1 MKSSKFWGRAVVVAA
16 LLLLVGGG
24 AAFAQL
30 QSGNLYGSVV
40 DDKGAA
46 LPGVTVTL
54 TGGGAPQV
62 QVTNAQGQF
71 RFLGLPPGTNHLSA
85 QLEGFSSVEY
95 PNISI
100 AVGRN
105 TTIEV
110 TLQPAIEE
118 TITVTTESPLLDERK
133 ISTGATVTQT
143 ELEKIPTAR
152 DPWTILQ
159 QVPGVLTDRINVGG
173 DQSGQQSTY
182 VGPGSA
188 GTQSIWAVDGVVIT
202 DMGALGGS
210 PTYYDFDA
218 FEEMQ
223 VTTGGTD
230 ATIATGGVVLNMVTK
245 RGTNEWRGSG
255 RYYDTKDAWQGKT
268 SFDTGKL
275 GKKGPWQG
283 GTANQIPQAAFARG
297 NRIVEVSDYGA
308 ELGGPIVKDRLW
320 IWGAWGSQKPSLLTA
335 PAVGFPN
342 GVSDKTK
349 LATTNAKLNA
359 QITAN
364 NSATGFYLLGN
375 KTKFGRG
382 AGPTRPQPTTWD
394 QTGPTHV
401 YKAEDTQIFSS
412 SFFLTGLVSY
422 SRNGFTLKP
431 EGGLDVTP
439 TLDATF
445 TWHNSLFL
453 YNTDRPTHQYKLDG
467 SNFFNTG
474 NVSHELKYG
483 AGYRK
488 ASIVSLTRWAGLGY
502 QQDYYLAYGYPFNE
516 LAAARDGAAAY
527 TVKYKSGYAQDT
539 LTVGNLTANIGLR
552 YDDQGGTNDPR
563 LVRANPNPVLAK
575 ALPAINYKGG
585 DIGFDWKSLA
595 PRLGL
600 TYALGAER
608 KTLLRASYSR
618 FADQL
623 GGGTANWLNPLYP
636 PAYVYFD
643 YNDVNGNGIA
653 ETSELLPCSGHANCY
668 NKSYNPLNPSVP
680 LQSNALDPNLKPQT
694 TDEILLSA
702 EHALLP
708 EFVVGVNL
716 TFRRI
721 SDILI
726 GEDLV
731 FNTTNPFAGAALT
744 NVGRVATPGDYVTNH
759 VSGTL
764 PNGQTY
770 NVNYLELAP
779 GLSSRGGFFL
789 HNTDLRQNYRGAT
802 FNFNKRLSN
811 RWMVRGNFNVQK
823 WTWDVPKGG
832 LVDPSDYLPG
842 IKDGDPV
849 LQGSTTGAGSRG
861 AVYINSNWS
870 YNVNGLYQIAPDR
883 PWGFNVAGNLSGH
896 QGYPIPYFRRLSR
909 QGFSGQS
916 YVIVSP
922 HSDTFRNEDIH
933 LLDGRVEKELNF
945 KDFGLTLGIDC
956 FNVLNNGSVIQ
967 RQHRLNN
974 SRADYVQEIVS
985 PRIFRVGARFSF
997 R

>member
-16 LLLLVGGG
+16 LLLLAVGGT
-24 AAFAQL
+24 AFAQL

-71 RFLGLPPGTNHLSA
+71 RFLGLPPGSNHLSA

-133 ISTGATVTQT
+133 ISTGSTVTAT

-152 DPWTILQ
+152 DPWTVLQ
-159 QVPGVLTDRINVGG
+159 QVPGVLVDRINVGG

-188 GTQSIWAVDGVVIT
+188 GTQAIWAVDGVVIT

-255 RYYDTKDAWQGKT
+255 RYYDTRQAWQSST
-268 SFDTGKL
+268 SFDNSEL
-275 GKKGPWQG
+275 GKGQKPFQR
-283 GTANQIPQAAFARG
+283 A
-297 NRIVEVSDYGA
+297 NRIVEVKDYGA
-308 ELGGPIVKDRLW
+308 EVGGPIVKDRLW

-335 PAVGFPN
+335 PAPGFPN
-342 GVSDKTK
+342 GVSDKTT
-349 LATTNAKLNA
+349 LETTNAKLNA
-359 QITAN
+359 QLTAN

-375 KTKFGRG
+375 KTKQGRG

-412 SFFLTGLVSY
+412 NFFLTALVSY
-422 SRNGFTLKP
+422 ARNGFTLAP
-431 EGGLDVTP
+431 EGGLNVTP
-439 TLDATF
+439 ILDPSF
-445 TWHNSLFL
+445 TWHNSFYL
-453 YNTDRPTHQYKLDG
+453 YTTDRPTHQYKLDG

-474 NVSHELKYG
+474 NLSHELKYG

-488 ASIVSLTRWAGLGY
+488 ASITSTTRWSGVGIQLDFYQENYGLPNELQLTRPAS
-502 QQDYYLAYGYPFNE
+502 P
-516 LAAARDGAAAY
+516 AY

-539 LTVGNLTANIGLR
+539 LTAGNLTANIGLR
-552 YDDQGGTNDPR
+552 YDDQSGTNDPR
-563 LVRANPNPVLAK
+563 VVPGNSLNPTL
-575 ALPAINYKGG
+575 LPSINYAGG
-585 DIGFDWKSLA
+585 DIGFSWTSLT

-623 GGGTANWLNPLYP
+623 GGGTANYLNPLSVQSY
-636 PAYVYFD
+636 AYFD
-643 YNDVNGNGIA
+643 YTDLNGNGIA
-653 ETSELLPCSGHANCY
+653 DPNELRPCTGFHSACY
-668 NKSYNPLNPSVP
+668 NAYYNPFAPGQPIS
-680 LQSNALDPNLKPQT
+680 SNLVNKNLKPQS
-694 TDEILLSA
+694 TDEVLLSV

-708 EFVVGVNL
+708 EFVIGLNL
-716 TFRRI
+716 TYRKI
-721 SDILI
+721 SDVLI
-726 GEDLV
+726 NNDLV
-731 FNTTNPFAGAALT
+731 FDGDPFSQANLQ
-744 NVGRVATPGDYVTNH
+744 NSGRVATANDYVPVVKT
-759 VSGTL
+759 GKL
-764 PNGQTY
+764 PNGQPYSVTY
-770 NVNYLELAP
+770 YQLKP
-779 GLSSRGGFFL
+779 GLNSRGGTYL
-789 HNTDLRQNYRGAT
+789 YNSRVGQDYRGAT

-811 RWMVRGNFNVQK
+811 RWMMRGNFNVQK
-823 WTWDVPKGG
+823 WTWNVPKGS
-832 LVDPSDYLPG
+832 LSDPSNYLPG
-842 IKDGDPV
+842 IEDGSPV
-849 LQGSTTGAGSRG
+849 LQGSTTGTGSRG
-861 AVYINSNWS
+861 NVYINSNWS
-870 YNVNGLYQIAPDR
+870 YNLNGLYQVAPDH
-883 PWGFNVAGNLSGH
+883 PWGFNVAMNATGR
-896 QGYPIPYFRRLSR
+896 QGYPDLYFVKVPR
-909 QGFSGQS
+909 QGFTSSS
-916 YVIVSP
+916 YVVATKQLDS
-922 HSDTFRNEDIH
+922 FRNSAINI
-933 LLDGRVEKELNF
+933 LDARVEKEFNF
-945 KDFGLTLGIDC
+945 KDFGFTLGVDC
-956 FNVLNNGSVIQ
+956 FNLLNTSSVIQ
-967 RQHRLNN
+967 RQGNLGVTSANF
-974 SRADYVQEIVS
+974 VQEIVS

>member
-16 LLLLVGGG
+16 LLLLVGGT

-54 TGGGAPQV
+54 TGAGAPQV

-71 RFLGLPPGTNHLSA
+71 RFLGLPPGTFHLSA

-95 PNISI
+95 PNINI

-133 ISTGATVTQT
+133 ISTGSTVTQT

-255 RYYDTKDAWQGKT
+255 RYYDTKSAWQ
-268 SFDTGKL
+268 SSNNFDSSKL
-275 GKKGPWQG
+275 GKAGPWQG
-283 GTANQIPQAAFARG
+283 STANQVAQPSFARG
-297 NRIVEVSDYGA
+297 NRIVSVTDYGA
-308 ELGGPIVKDRLW
+308 EVGGPIVKDRLW
-320 IWGAWGSQKPSLLTA
+320 IWGAWGTQRPHLLTA
-335 PAVGFPN
+335 PAPGFPD
-342 GVSDKTK
+342 GVSDQTV
-349 LATTNAKLNA
+349 LETTNAKLNA
-359 QITAN
+359 QVTAN

-375 KTKFGRG
+375 KTKQGRG

-422 SRNGFTLKP
+422 TRNGFTLKP

-439 TLDATF
+439 TLDPSF
-445 TWHNSLFL
+445 VWHNSLFL
-453 YNTDRPTHQYKLDG
+453 YNTDRPTHQYKIDG

-488 ASIVSLTRWAGLGY
+488 ASITSLTRWAGLGY
-502 QQDYYLAYGYPFNE
+502 QQDYYVNYGYLPE
-516 LAAARDGAAAY
+516 LAAARDGAPSY

-563 LVRANPNPVLAK
+563 IVRANPNSFLATF
-575 ALPAINYKGG
+575 LPQVNYRGG
-585 DIGFDWKSLA
+585 DIGFDWKTLA
-595 PRLGL
+595 PRMGL

-643 YNDVNGNGIA
+643 YVDSNHNGIA
-653 ETSELLPCSGHANCY
+653 DINELLPCTGHANCY
-668 NKSYNPLNPSVP
+668 NRSYNPFNPSVP
-680 LQSNALDPNLKPQT
+680 LQSNAVDPNLKPQI

-708 EFVVGVNL
+708 EFVVGLNL

-721 SDILI
+721 SDVII
-726 GEDLV
+726 AEDLV
-731 FNTTNPFAGAALT
+731 FNTDNPFAGDAL
-744 NVGRVATPGDYVTNH
+744 NSVGRRATPADYVTNH
-759 VSGTL
+759 VTGVL
-764 PNGQTY
+764 PNGQHYDVTY
-770 NVNYLELAP
+770 YELAP
-779 GLSSRGGFFL
+779 GISSRGGGFL

-811 RWMVRGNFNVQK
+811 RWMLRGNFNVQK

-832 LVDPSDYLPG
+832 LVDPTDYLPG

-849 LQGSTTGAGSRG
+849 LQGSSTGGGSRG

-883 PWGFNVAGNLSGH
+883 PWGFNVAGNLSGR
-896 QGYPIPYFRRLSR
+896 QGYPIPYFRRVFR
-909 QGFSGQS
+909 AGYSGPS
-916 YVIVSP
+916 YVIVAPS
-922 HSDTFRNEDIH
+922 SDTFRNEDIH
-933 LLDGRVEKELNF
+933 ILDGRVEKELNF
-945 KDFGLTLGIDC
+945 KDFGLTLGVDC
-956 FNVLNNGSVIQ
+956 FNLLNNGNEIQ
-967 RQHRLNN
+967 RQHRLNIRTTN
-974 SRADYVQEIVS
+974 YVQEIVS

>member
-1 MKSSKFWGRAVVVAA
+1 MKSSKIWGRTVVVAA
-16 LLLLVGGG
+16 LLLLVVGGT
-24 AAFAQL
+24 AFAQL

-54 TGGGAPQV
+54 TGSGAPQV

-133 ISTGATVTQT
+133 ISTGSTVTAT

-152 DPWTILQ
+152 DPWTVLQ
-159 QVPGVLTDRINVGG
+159 QVPGVLVDRINVGG

-188 GTQSIWAVDGVVIT
+188 GTQAIWAVDGVVIT

-255 RYYDTKDAWQGKT
+255 RYYDTRQAWQDST
-268 SFDTGKL
+268 SFDKSEL
-275 GKKGPWQG
+275 GKGQKPFQR
-283 GTANQIPQAAFARG
+283 A

-308 ELGGPIVKDRLW
+308 EVGGPIVKDRLW
-320 IWGAWGSQKPSLLTA
+320 VWGSWGSQKPSLLTA
-335 PAVGFPN
+335 PAPGFPN
-342 GVSDKTK
+342 GVSDKTT
-349 LATTNAKLNA
+349 LETTNAKLNA
-359 QITAN
+359 QLTAN
-364 NSATGFYLLGN
+364 NSATGYFLLGN
-375 KTKFGRG
+375 KTKSGRG
-382 AGPTRPQPTTWD
+382 AGPTRPQPTTWN

-412 SFFLTGLVSY
+412 NFFLTGLISY
-422 SRNGFTLKP
+422 AKNGFSLTP
-431 EGGLDVTP
+431 IGGLDVTP
-439 TLDATF
+439 ELDANF
-445 TWHNSLFL
+445 VWHNSFLF
-453 YNTDRPTHQYKLDG
+453 YSTDRPVHQYKLDG

-488 ASIVSLTRWAGLGY
+488 ASITSVSTWAGVGIQLDYYANYGLPNELQLTREAS
-502 QQDYYLAYGYPFNE
+502 P
-516 LAAARDGAAAY
+516 AY
-527 TVKYKSGYAQDT
+527 TLTYKSGYAQDT

-552 YDDQGGTNDPR
+552 YDNQGGTNDPR
-563 LVRANPNPVLAK
+563 VVPANPIAPTL
-575 ALPAINYKGG
+575 LPAINYPGG
-585 DIGFDWKSLA
+585 NIGFTWTSLT

-608 KTLLRASYSR
+608 KTLVRASYSR

-623 GGGTANWLNPLYP
+623 GGGNANYLNPLSLQS
-636 PAYVYFD
+636 YVYFD
-643 YNDVNGNGIA
+643 YTDLNHNGIA
-653 ETSELLPCSGHANCY
+653 DPNELTPCTGFHSSCY
-668 NKSYNPLNPSVP
+668 NAYYNPFNPGQPIS
-680 LQSNALDPNLKPQT
+680 SNEVDKNLKPQS
-694 TDEILLSA
+694 TDEVLLSV

-708 EFVVGVNL
+708 EFVIGLNL
-716 TFRRI
+716 TYRKI
-721 SDILI
+721 SDVLI
-726 GEDLV
+726 GNDLI
-731 FNTTNPFAGAALT
+731 FNGDAFSQANLE
-744 NVGRVATPGDYVTNH
+744 NSGRRATFNDYVPVTIT
-759 VSGTL
+759 GTL
-764 PNGQTY
+764 PNGQPYSTTY
-770 NVNYLELAP
+770 YQLKP

-789 HNTDLRQNYRGAT
+789 YNSDVGQDYRGAT

-811 RWMVRGNFNVQK
+811 RWMLRGNFNVQK
-823 WTWDVPKGG
+823 WTWSVPHGA
-832 LVDPSDYLPG
+832 LSDPSNYLPG
-842 IKDGDPV
+842 IEDGSPV
-849 LQGSTTGAGSRG
+849 LQGSTTGTGSRG
-861 AVYINSNWS
+861 SVFINSNWS
-870 YNVNGLYQIAPDR
+870 YNLNGLYQVAPDHK
-883 PWGFNVAGNLSGH
+883 WGFNVALNATGR
-896 QGYPIPYFRRLSR
+896 QGYPIPYFAKVQRA
-909 QGFSGQS
+909 GFTAPSNVVVTNELDS
-916 YVIVSP
+916 
-922 HSDTFRNEDIH
+922 FRNDAINVV
-933 LLDGRVEKELNF
+933 DARIEKEFNF
-945 KDFGLTLGIDC
+945 KDFGFTLGVDC
-956 FNVLNNGSVIQ
+956 FNLLNTSTVIQ
-967 RQHRLNN
+967 RQSNVALSSTN
-974 SRADYVQEIVS
+974 YVQEIVS
-985 PRIFRVGARFSF
+985 PRIFRIGARFSF

>member
-16 LLLLVGGG
+16 LLLLVVGGT
-24 AAFAQL
+24 AFAQL

-54 TGGGAPQV
+54 TGAGAPQV

-71 RFLGLPPGTNHLSA
+71 RFLGLPPGNFHLSA

-95 PNISI
+95 PNINI

-133 ISTGATVTQT
+133 ISTGSTVTQT
-143 ELEKIPTAR
+143 ELEKIPTSR
-152 DPWTILQ
+152 DPWTILS

-188 GTQSIWAVDGVVIT
+188 GNQSIWAVDGVVIT
-202 DMGALGGS
+202 DMGALGAS

-268 SFDTGKL
+268 SFDKGKL
-275 GKKGPWQG
+275 GKAGPWQG
-283 GTANQIPQAAFARG
+283 GAASQKAQPAFNRG
-297 NRIVEVSDYGA
+297 NRIVEVKDYGA

-320 IWGAWGSQKPSLLTA
+320 IWGSWGTQRPSLLTA
-335 PAVGFPN
+335 PALPKFPN
-342 GVSDKTK
+342 GVSDKTV
-349 LATTNAKLNA
+349 LETTNAKLNA

-375 KTKFGRG
+375 KTKQGRG
-382 AGPTRPQPTTWD
+382 AGPSRPQPSTWD

-422 SRNGFTLKP
+422 ARNGFSLTP
-431 EGGLDVTP
+431 EGGLNVNTSFDSNFV
-439 TLDATF
+439 
-445 TWHNSLFL
+445 WQNSFFL
-453 YNTDRPTHQYKLDG
+453 YSTDRPTHQYKLDG

-474 NVSHELKYG
+474 SVSHELKYG

-488 ASIVSLTRWAGLGY
+488 ASISSITHWAGIGW
-502 QQDYYLAYGYPFNE
+502 QQDYYASYGLPNE
-516 LAAARDGAAAY
+516 LAAARDARQAF
-527 TVKYKSGYAQDT
+527 TVKYKDGYAQDT
-539 LTVGNLTANIGLR
+539 LTAGNLTANIGLR
-552 YDDQGGTNDPR
+552 YDIQGGTNDPR
-563 LVRANPNPVLAK
+563 VVPANPAVPNF
-575 ALPAINYKGG
+575 LPSINYGGG
-585 DIGFDWKSLA
+585 DIGFEYKTLA
-595 PRLGL
+595 PRMGL

-623 GGGTANWLNPLYP
+623 GGGVANWLNPLYP

-643 YNDVNGNGIA
+643 YNDLNHNGQADPN
-653 ETSELLPCSGHANCY
+653 ELIFPCSGHSSCY
-668 NKSYNPLNPSVP
+668 NQAYNPFHPDQPIS
-680 LQSNALDPNLKPQT
+680 SNAVNPNLKPQL
-694 TDEILLSA
+694 TDEILLSG

-708 EFVVGVNL
+708 EFVVGLNF

-721 SDILI
+721 SDVQILD
-726 GEDLV
+726 DLV
-731 FNTTNPFAGAALT
+731 FNGDPFSEQNLLTT
-744 NVGRVATPGDYVTNH
+744 GRVATPSDYVAKHAT
-759 VSGTL
+759 GTL

-770 NVNYLELAP
+770 DQIYYELKP
-779 GLSSRGGFFL
+779 GLNSRGGKYL
-789 HNTDLRQNYRGAT
+789 HNSDVRQNYRGAT
-802 FNFNKRLSN
+802 FTFNKRLSN
-811 RWMVRGNFNVQK
+811 RWMLRGNFNVQK
-823 WTWDVPKGG
+823 WTWDVPNGV
-832 LVDPSDYLPG
+832 LVDPTNLLPG
-842 IKDGDPV
+842 LKDGEPV
-849 LQGSTTGAGSRG
+849 LQGSATGNGSRG

-883 PWGFNVAGNLSGH
+883 PWGFNAALNITGR
-896 QGYPIPYFRRLSR
+896 QGYPIPYFRRIQRNGYTTTSNI
-909 QGFSGQS
+909 
-916 YVIVSP
+916 IVTNHYDS
-922 HSDTFRNEDIH
+922 FRNEDIH
-933 LLDGRVEKELNF
+933 LLDGRLEKELNF
-945 KDFGLTLGIDC
+945 KDFGVTVGVDC
-956 FNVLNNGSVIQ
+956 FNMLNNGNVIQ
-967 RQHRLNN
+967 RQHRLNRPN
-974 SRADYVQEIVS
+974 TDFVQEIVS

>member
-16 LLLLVGGG
+16 LLLLAVGGT
-24 AAFAQL
+24 AFAQL

-71 RFLGLPPGTNHLSA
+71 RFLGLPPGSNHLSA

-133 ISTGATVTQT
+133 ISTGSTVTAT

-152 DPWTILQ
+152 DPWTVLQ
-159 QVPGVLTDRINVGG
+159 QVPGVLVDRINVGG

-188 GTQSIWAVDGVVIT
+188 GTQAIWAVDGVVIT

-255 RYYDTKDAWQGKT
+255 RYYDTRQAWQSST
-268 SFDTGKL
+268 SFDNSEL
-275 GKKGPWQG
+275 GKGQKPFQR
-283 GTANQIPQAAFARG
+283 A
-297 NRIVEVSDYGA
+297 NRIVEVKDYGA
-308 ELGGPIVKDRLW
+308 EVGGPIVKDRLW

-335 PAVGFPN
+335 PAPGFPN
-342 GVSDKTK
+342 GVSDKTT
-349 LATTNAKLNA
+349 LETTNAKLNA
-359 QITAN
+359 QLTAN

-375 KTKFGRG
+375 KTKQGRG
-382 AGPTRPQPTTWD
+382 AGATRPQPTTWD

-412 SFFLTGLVSY
+412 NFFLTGLVSY
-422 SRNGFTLKP
+422 ARNGFTLAP
-431 EGGLDVTP
+431 EGGLNVTP
-439 TLDATF
+439 ILDASG
-445 TWHNSLFL
+445 TWHNSFYL
-453 YNTDRPTHQYKLDG
+453 YTTDRPTHQYKLDG

-474 NVSHELKYG
+474 NLSHELKYG

-488 ASIVSLTRWAGLGY
+488 ASITSTTRWAGVGIQL
-502 QQDYYLAYGYPFNE
+502 DYYQENYGLPNE
-516 LAAARDGAAAY
+516 LQLTRPASPAY

-552 YDDQGGTNDPR
+552 YDDQSGTNDPR
-563 LVRANPNPVLAK
+563 VVPGNSLNPTL
-575 ALPAINYKGG
+575 LPSINYAGG
-585 DIGFDWKSLA
+585 DIGFSWTSLT

-623 GGGTANWLNPLYP
+623 GGGTANYLNPLSVQSY
-636 PAYVYFD
+636 AYFD
-643 YNDVNGNGIA
+643 YTDLNGNGIA
-653 ETSELLPCSGHANCY
+653 DPNELRPCTGFHSACY
-668 NKSYNPLNPSVP
+668 NAYYNPFAPGQPIS
-680 LQSNALDPNLKPQT
+680 SNLVNKNLKPQS
-694 TDEILLSA
+694 TDEVLLSV

-708 EFVVGVNL
+708 EFVIGLNL
-716 TFRRI
+716 TYRKI
-721 SDILI
+721 SDVLI
-726 GEDLV
+726 NNDLV
-731 FNTTNPFAGAALT
+731 FDGDPFSQANLL
-744 NVGRVATPGDYVTNH
+744 NSGRVATANDYVP
-759 VSGTL
+759 VVKSGKL
-764 PNGQTY
+764 PNGQPYSVTY
-770 NVNYLELAP
+770 YQLKP
-779 GLSSRGGFFL
+779 GLNSRGGTYL
-789 HNTDLRQNYRGAT
+789 YNSRVGQDYRGAT

-811 RWMVRGNFNVQK
+811 RWMLRGNFNVQK
-823 WTWDVPKGG
+823 WTWNVPKGS
-832 LVDPSDYLPG
+832 LSDPSNYLPG
-842 IKDGDPV
+842 IEDGSPV
-849 LQGSTTGAGSRG
+849 LQGSTTGTGSRG
-861 AVYINSNWS
+861 NVYINSNWS
-870 YNVNGLYQIAPDR
+870 YNLNGLYQVAPDH
-883 PWGFNVAGNLSGH
+883 PWGFNVAMNATGR
-896 QGYPIPYFRRLSR
+896 QGYPDLYFVKVPR
-909 QGFSGQS
+909 QGFTSSS
-916 YVIVSP
+916 YVVATKQLDS
-922 HSDTFRNEDIH
+922 FRNSAINI
-933 LLDGRVEKELNF
+933 LDARVEKEFNF
-945 KDFGLTLGIDC
+945 KDFGFTLGVDC
-956 FNVLNNGSVIQ
+956 FNLLNSSTVIQ
-967 RQHRLNN
+967 RQGNLGVTSANF
-974 SRADYVQEIVS
+974 VQEIVS

>member
-16 LLLLVGGG
+16 LLLLVVGGT
-24 AAFAQL
+24 AFAQL

-71 RFLGLPPGTNHLSA
+71 RFLGLPPGSNHLSA

-133 ISTGATVTQT
+133 ISTGSTVTAT

-152 DPWTILQ
+152 DPWTVLQ
-159 QVPGVLTDRINVGG
+159 QVPGVLVDRINVGG

-188 GTQSIWAVDGVVIT
+188 GTQAIWAVDGVVIT

-255 RYYDTKDAWQGKT
+255 RYYDTRQAWQSST
-268 SFDTGKL
+268 SFDNSEL
-275 GKKGPWQG
+275 GKGQKPFQR
-283 GTANQIPQAAFARG
+283 A
-297 NRIVEVSDYGA
+297 NRIVEVKDYGA
-308 ELGGPIVKDRLW
+308 EVGGPIVKDRLW

-335 PAVGFPN
+335 PAPGFPN
-342 GVSDKTK
+342 GVSDKTT
-349 LATTNAKLNA
+349 LETTNAKLNA
-359 QITAN
+359 QLTAN

-375 KTKFGRG
+375 KTKQGRG

-412 SFFLTGLVSY
+412 NFFLTGLVSY
-422 SRNGFTLKP
+422 ARNGFTLAP
-431 EGGLDVTP
+431 EGGLNVTP
-439 TLDATF
+439 ILDPSF
-445 TWHNSLFL
+445 TWHNSFYL
-453 YNTDRPTHQYKLDG
+453 YTTDRPTHQYKLDG

-474 NVSHELKYG
+474 NLSHELKYG

-488 ASIVSLTRWAGLGY
+488 ASITSTTRWAGVGIQLDFY
-502 QQDYYLAYGYPFNE
+502 QENYGLPNE
-516 LAAARDGAAAY
+516 LQLTRPASPAY

-539 LTVGNLTANIGLR
+539 LTVGNVTANIGLR
-552 YDDQGGTNDPR
+552 YDNQGGTNDPR
-563 LVRANPNPVLAK
+563 VVPGNSLNPTL
-575 ALPAINYKGG
+575 LPSINYAGG
-585 DIGFDWKSLA
+585 DIGFSWTSLT

-623 GGGTANWLNPLYP
+623 GGGTANYLNPLSVQSY
-636 PAYVYFD
+636 AYFD
-643 YNDVNGNGIA
+643 YTDLNGNGIA
-653 ETSELLPCSGHANCY
+653 DPNELRPCTGFHSACY
-668 NKSYNPLNPSVP
+668 NAYYNPFAPGQPIS
-680 LQSNALDPNLKPQT
+680 SNLVNKNLKPQS
-694 TDEILLSA
+694 TDEVLLSV

-708 EFVVGVNL
+708 EFVIGLNL
-716 TFRRI
+716 TYRKI
-721 SDILI
+721 SDVLI
-726 GEDLV
+726 NNDLV
-731 FNTTNPFAGAALT
+731 FDGDPFSQANLQ
-744 NVGRVATPGDYVTNH
+744 NSGRVATANDYVP
-759 VSGTL
+759 VVKSGKL
-764 PNGQTY
+764 PNGQPYSVTY
-770 NVNYLELAP
+770 YQLKP
-779 GLSSRGGFFL
+779 GLNSRGGTYL
-789 HNTDLRQNYRGAT
+789 YNSRVGQDYRGAT

-811 RWMVRGNFNVQK
+811 RWMLRGNFNVQK
-823 WTWDVPKGG
+823 WTWNVPKGS
-832 LVDPSDYLPG
+832 LSDPSNYLPG
-842 IKDGDPV
+842 IEDGSPV
-849 LQGSTTGAGSRG
+849 LQGSTTGTGSRG
-861 AVYINSNWS
+861 NVYINSNWS
-870 YNVNGLYQIAPDR
+870 YNLNGLYQVAPDH
-883 PWGFNVAGNLSGH
+883 PWGFNVAMNATGR
-896 QGYPIPYFRRLSR
+896 QGYPDLYFVKVPR
-909 QGFSGQS
+909 QGFTSSS
-916 YVIVSP
+916 YVVATKQLDS
-922 HSDTFRNEDIH
+922 FRNSAINI
-933 LLDGRVEKELNF
+933 LDARVEKEFNF
-945 KDFGLTLGIDC
+945 KDFGFTLGVDC
-956 FNVLNNGSVIQ
+956 FNLLNASTVIQ
-967 RQHRLNN
+967 RQGNLGATSANF
-974 SRADYVQEIVS
+974 VQEIVS

>member
-16 LLLLVGGG
+16 LLLLVVGGT
-24 AAFAQL
+24 AFAQL

-54 TGGGAPQV
+54 TGAGAPQV
-62 QVTNAQGQF
+62 QVTSAQGQF
-71 RFLGLPPGTNHLSA
+71 RFLGLPPGSFHLSA

-133 ISTGATVTQT
+133 ISTGATITQT

-159 QVPGVLTDRINVGG
+159 GVPGVLVDRINVGG

-188 GTQSIWAVDGVVIT
+188 GTNSIWAVDGVVIT

-223 VTTGGTD
+223 ITTGGTD

-255 RYYDTKDAWQGKT
+255 RYYDTKSAWQNKT
-268 SFDTGKL
+268 SFNNDKL
-275 GKKGPWQG
+275 GAGQPPFQ
-283 GTANQIPQAAFARG
+283 RG
-297 NRIVEVSDYGA
+297 NRIVEVKDYGA

-320 IWGAWGSQKPSLLTA
+320 IWGAWGTQRPSLLTA
-335 PAVGFPN
+335 PAPGFPD
-342 GVSDKTK
+342 GVSDKTV
-349 LATTNAKLNA
+349 LETTNAKLNA

-375 KTKFGRG
+375 KTKQGRG
-382 AGPTRPQPTTWD
+382 AGPTRPQPTTWN

-422 SRNGFTLKP
+422 ARNGFTLAP
-431 EGGLDVTP
+431 QGGLNINTSFDSNFV
-439 TLDATF
+439 
-445 TWHNSLFL
+445 WQNSFFL
-453 YNTDRPTHQYKLDG
+453 YTTDRPTHQYKLDG

-474 NVSHELKYG
+474 SVSHELKYG

-488 ASIVSLTRWAGLGY
+488 ASISSLTRWAGIGF
-502 QQDYYLAYGYPFNE
+502 QQDYYASYGLNNE
-516 LAAARDGAAAY
+516 LAASRDAEPAF

-539 LTVGNLTANIGLR
+539 MTVGNLTANIGLR
-552 YDDQGGTNDPR
+552 YDIQGGTNDPR
-563 LVRANPNPVLAK
+563 VVPANPAVPLL
-575 ALPAINYKGG
+575 LPSINYAGG
-585 DIGFDWKSLA
+585 DIGYEWKTLA
-595 PRLGL
+595 PRMGL

-608 KTLLRASYSR
+608 KTLLRLSYSR

-623 GGGTANWLNPLYP
+623 GGAVASFLNPLYP
-636 PAYVYFD
+636 QAYVYFD
-643 YNDVNGNGIA
+643 YIDKNGNGQA
-653 ETSELLPCSGHANCY
+653 DPNELIFPCSGHSSCFNQA
-668 NKSYNPLNPSVP
+668 YNPFHPDQPIS
-680 LQSNALDPNLKPQT
+680 SNAVNPNLKPQL
-694 TDEILLSA
+694 TDEILLSG

-708 EFVVGVNL
+708 EFVVGINL
-716 TFRRI
+716 TYRRI
-721 SDILI
+721 SDVQILD
-726 GEDLV
+726 DLI
-731 FNTTNPFAGAALT
+731 FNGDPFSEANLLTT
-744 NVGRVATPGDYVTNH
+744 GRVATASDYVPHTL
-759 VSGTL
+759 SGTL
-764 PNGQTY
+764 PNGQPFTTTY
-770 NVNYLELAP
+770 YELKP
-779 GLSSRGGFFL
+779 GLFTRGGKYL
-789 HNTDLRQNYRGAT
+789 HNSNIDQKYTGAT
-802 FNFNKRLSN
+802 FTFNKRLSN
-811 RWMVRGNFNVQK
+811 RWMLRGNFNVQK
-823 WTWDVPKGG
+823 WIWNVPNGS
-832 LVDPSDYLPG
+832 LVDPTSLLPG
-842 IKDGDPV
+842 LKDGEPV
-849 LQGSTTGAGSRG
+849 LQGSATGNGSRG

-870 YNVNGLYQIAPDR
+870 YNVSGLYQISPDR
-883 PWGFNVAGNLSGH
+883 PWGFNVALNANGR
-896 QGYPIPYFRRLSR
+896 QGYPIPYFRRLQR
-909 QGFSGQS
+909 NGFNGTSN
-916 YVIVSP
+916 VIVTG
-922 HSDTFRNEDIH
+922 HYDTFRNEDIH
-933 LLDGRVEKELNF
+933 LLDGRIEKELNF
-945 KDFGLTLGIDC
+945 KDFGVTLGIDC
-956 FNVLNNGSVIQ
+956 FNMLNTSSVIQ
-967 RQHRLNN
+967 RQARLG
-974 SRADYVQEIVS
+974 RANTDWVQEIVS

>member
-16 LLLLVGGG
+16 LLLLAVGGT
-24 AAFAQL
+24 AFAQL

-54 TGGGAPQV
+54 TGAGAPQV

-71 RFLGLPPGTNHLSA
+71 RFLGLPPGNLHLSA

-95 PNISI
+95 PNINI

-133 ISTGATVTQT
+133 ISTGSTVTQT
-143 ELEKIPTAR
+143 ELEKIPTSR
-152 DPWTILQ
+152 DPWTILS

-202 DMGALGGS
+202 DMGALGAS

-255 RYYDTKDAWQGKT
+255 RYYDTKSAWQDST
-268 SFDTGKL
+268 SFDKGKL
-275 GKKGPWQG
+275 GKPGPWQG
-283 GTANQIPQAAFARG
+283 GSANQLAQPSFARG
-297 NRIVEVSDYGA
+297 NRIVEVTDYGA

-320 IWGAWGSQKPSLLTA
+320 IWGAWGTQRPHLLTA
-335 PAVGFPN
+335 PALPQFPD
-342 GVSDKTK
+342 GVSDKTV
-349 LATTNAKLNA
+349 LETTNAKLNA
-359 QITAN
+359 QVTAN

-375 KTKFGRG
+375 KTKQGRG
-382 AGPTRPQPTTWD
+382 AGPTRPQPTTWN

-422 SRNGFTLKP
+422 ARNGFSLTP
-431 EGGLDVTP
+431 QGGLNTN
-439 TLDATF
+439 TSFDANF
-445 TWHNSLFL
+445 VWQNSFFL
-453 YNTDRPTHQYKLDG
+453 YSTDRPTHQYKLDG

-474 NVSHELKYG
+474 SVSHELKYG

-488 ASIVSLTRWAGLGY
+488 ATISSITHWAGIGW
-502 QQDYYLAYGYPFNE
+502 QQDYYASYGLPNE
-516 LAAARDGAAAY
+516 LAAARDARPVY
-527 TVKYKSGYAQDT
+527 TIKYKSGYAQDT

-552 YDDQGGTNDPR
+552 YDIQGGTNDPK
-563 LVRANPNPVLAK
+563 VVPANPAVPTF
-575 ALPAINYKGG
+575 LPEINYKGG
-585 DIGFDWKSLA
+585 DIGFEYKTLA
-595 PRLGL
+595 PRMGL

-608 KTLLRASYSR
+608 KTLLRLSYSR

-636 PAYVYFD
+636 PSYVYFD
-643 YNDVNGNGIA
+643 YVDKNGNGQA
-653 ETSELLPCSGHANCY
+653 DPSELIFPCSGRSSCY
-668 NKSYNPLNPSVP
+668 NQAYNPDHPDQPIS
-680 LQSNALDPNLKPQT
+680 SNALNPNLKPQI

-708 EFVVGVNL
+708 EFVVGLNF

-721 SDILI
+721 SDVQILD
-726 GEDLV
+726 DLV
-731 FNTTNPFAGAALT
+731 FNGDPFSASNLLTT
-744 NVGRVATPGDYVTNH
+744 GRVATPSDYVANH

-770 NVNYLELAP
+770 TQTYFDLKP
-779 GLSSRGGFFL
+779 GLASRGGKYL
-789 HNTDLRQNYRGAT
+789 HNSDVREDYKGAT
-802 FNFNKRLSN
+802 FTFNKRLSN
-811 RWMVRGNFNVQK
+811 RWMLRGNFNVQK
-823 WTWDVPKGG
+823 WTWDVPNGT
-832 LVDPSDYLPG
+832 LADPTNLLPG
-842 IKDGDPV
+842 LRDGEPV
-849 LQGSTTGAGSRG
+849 LQGSATGNGSRG

-870 YNVNGLYQIAPDR
+870 YNVNGLYQVAPDR
-883 PWGFNVAGNLSGH
+883 PWGFNFALNATGR
-896 QGYPIPYFRRLSR
+896 QGYPIPYFRRVQR
-909 QGFSGQS
+909 NGFNGTSNI
-916 YVIVSP
+916 IVTNHYDS
-922 HSDTFRNEDIH
+922 FRNEDIH
-933 LLDGRVEKELNF
+933 LLDGRIEKELNF
-945 KDFGLTLGIDC
+945 KDFGVTVGVDC
-956 FNVLNNGSVIQ
+956 FNMLNNGNVIQ
-967 RQHRLNN
+967 
-974 SRADYVQEIVS
+974 
-985 PRIFRVGARFSF
+985 
-997 R
+997 